1 MASSWNFHRLYPTAS
16 ASSLLCSLCTP
27 FPIKPDSDFWI
38 TQRKSHVENLCFAS
52 LLTHSSL
59 IVSPTRFLPVMSPI
73 WQIRLSLNKHTSEE
87 RGNADLTTRENKERQ
102 YYNSREVSDSAKA
115 KALKTHID
123 TYRPALSSLTFN
135 L

>member
-1 MASSWNFHRLYPTAS
+1 MASSWNFRRPYPTAC
-16 ASSLLCSLCTP
+16 ASSPLCSLCTH

-38 TQRKSHVENLCFAS
+38 TQRNSHAENLCIAS

-73 WQIRLSLNKHTSEE
+73 RQIRFTLNKHTSEE
-87 RGNADLTTRENKERQ
+87 RGNADLTTRENKERR
-102 YYNSREVSDSAKA
+102 YHNSREVSDSAMA

-123 TYRPALSSLTFN
+123 TYRPALSPLTFH